1 MVGLGCVCRN
11 DGMPELELEWSE
23 NVSNLEWYNDDEK
36 TA

>member
-11 DGMPELELEWSE
+11 DAMPELEIEWSE